1 MALRRGVTLL
11 RRRAWRWLASVALA
25 FPLTGLAAADPVE
38 ILSAKALSEPPIV
51 RFEAPR
57 VRSMLEH
64 AWGAESGIGQTPN
77 VHLAAYLYCQAAR
90 SGSAE
95 GHFRAGQALAAEAD
109 PDAQASAAFF
119 LATAAQLGHAR
130 AMEALERLVQRSGP
144 SKSVMPSCL
153 NGAPYEARVAV
164 NEERD
169 RSAATARHA
178 TIGSGHALF
187 DIEAY
192 VAALRPERRRIA
204 QLVAKLAPDFGIDMR
219 LALAIASVESNFD
232 PRATSP
238 KNARG
243 VMQLIPDT
251 AKRFNVLNPYDAV
264 ECIKGGLAYLRWLS
278 DYFAG
283 DMLRVVA
290 AYNAGEGAVMRYQGV
305 PPYEETRMYVR
316 RVIELTGLQM

>member
-1 MALRRGVTLL
+1 M
-11 RRRAWRWLASVALA
+11 
-25 FPLTGLAAADPVE
+25 
-38 ILSAKALSEPPIV
+38 V

-64 AWGAESGIGQTPN
+64 AWGAESGIGQRPS
-77 VHLAAYLYCQAAR
+77 VRLAAYLYCQAAR

-95 GHFRAGQALAAEAD
+95 GHFRAGKALANETDPEARE
-109 PDAQASAAFF
+109 SAAFF
-119 LATAAQLGHAR
+119 LVTAAQLGHAR
-130 AMEALERLVQRSGP
+130 AMAVLEDLVQRSGP
-144 SKSVMPSCL
+144 ANPVMPACL
-153 NGAPYEARVAV
+153 NGAPYVAV
-164 NEERD
+164 AEADDERN
-169 RSAATARHA
+169 RQAAGAVGKMA
-178 TIGSGHALF
+178 GSRHALF
-187 DIEAY
+187 DLEAY
-192 VAALRPERRRIA
+192 IAALRPERRRIA
-204 QLVAKLAPDFGIDMR
+204 ELVAKLAPDFGIDMR

-251 AKRFNVLNPYDAV
+251 AKRFNVLNPYDAA
-264 ECIKGGLAYLRWLS
+264 ESIRGGLAYLRWLS
-278 DYFAG
+278 DYFSG
-283 DMLRVVA
+283 DVLRVVA

>member
-1 MALRRGVTLL
+1 MRRRG
-11 RRRAWRWLASVALA
+11 AWRSLAAIALA
-25 FPLTGLAAADPVE
+25 VVPLTCLAAADPVGGASTKA
-38 ILSAKALSEPPIV
+38 SAEPPIA
-51 RFEAPR
+51 RFDAPR

-77 VHLAAYLYCQAAR
+77 IRLAAYLYCQAAR

-95 GHFRAGQALAAEAD
+95 GHFRAGHVLAGEAD
-109 PDAQASAAFF
+109 ADTDARESAAFF

-130 AMEALERLVQRSGP
+130 AMAALEHLVQRSGP
-144 SKSVMPSCL
+144 AKSVMPACL
-153 NGAPYEARVAV
+153 SGAPYEPPVAEHV
-164 NEERD
+164 ERD
-169 RSAATARHA
+169 SPAAGAGST
-178 TIGSGHALF
+178 TIGSGRGLF
-187 DIEAY
+187 DLEAY

-204 QLVAKLAPDFGIDMR
+204 QLVAMHAPDFGIDMR

-243 VMQLIPDT
+243 VMQLIPAT

-264 ECIKGGLAYLRWLS
+264 ESIKGGLAYLRWLS

-283 DMLRVVA
+283 DVLRIVA

-305 PPYEETRMYVR
+305 PPFEETRIYVR
-316 RVIELTGLQM
+316 RVSELIGLRM

>member
-1 MALRRGVTLL
+1 MG
-11 RRRAWRWLASVALA
+11 
-25 FPLTGLAAADPVE
+25 
-38 ILSAKALSEPPIV
+38 
-51 RFEAPR
+51 FEAPR

-64 AWGAESGIGQTPN
+64 AWGAESGIGQAPS
-77 VHLAAYLYCQAAR
+77 VGLAAYLYCQAAR

-95 GHFRAGQALAAEAD
+95 GHFRAGLALATEAD
-109 PDAQASAAFF
+109 PDARDFAAFF

-130 AMEALERLVQRSGP
+130 AMAALEHLVQRGGP
-144 SKSVMPSCL
+144 AKSAMPPCL
-153 NGAPYEARVAV
+153 NGAPYEAPVAV
-164 NEERD
+164 KVKRD
-169 RSAATARHA
+169 RPFTGADSAM
-178 TIGSGHALF
+178 IGSGHALF

-264 ECIKGGLAYLRWLS
+264 ESIKGGLAYLRWLS

-316 RVIELTGLQM
+316 RVIELTGLKM

>member
-1 MALRRGVTLL
+1 VVP
-11 RRRAWRWLASVALA
+11 LAS
-25 FPLTGLAAADPVE
+25 LAAADPFGGA
-38 ILSAKALSEPPIV
+38 SAKAPTEPPIV

-77 VHLAAYLYCQAAR
+77 VRLAAYLYCQAAR

-95 GHFRAGQALAAEAD
+95 GHFRAGRVLAAEAD
-109 PDAQASAAFF
+109 PDARESAAFF

-130 AMEALERLVQRSGP
+130 AMAELEHLVQHSGP
-144 SKSVMPSCL
+144 AKSVIPPCL
-153 NGAPYEARVAV
+153 NGAPYEAPVAL
-164 NEERD
+164 NAEGD
-169 RSAATARHA
+169 HAAAGAGSA
-178 TIGSGHALF
+178 TIGSGRALF
-187 DIEAY
+187 DLEAY

-204 QLVAKLAPDFGIDMR
+204 QLVARHAADFGIDIR

-264 ECIKGGLAYLRWLS
+264 ESIRGGLAYLRWLS

-283 DMLRVVA
+283 DVRRIVA

-305 PPYEETRMYVR
+305 PPFEETRIYVR
-316 RVIELTGLQM
+316 RVIELTGLRM

>member
-1 MALRRGVTLL
+1 
-11 RRRAWRWLASVALA
+11 
-25 FPLTGLAAADPVE
+25 
-38 ILSAKALSEPPIV
+38 
-51 RFEAPR
+51 
-57 VRSMLEH
+57 MLEH
-64 AWGAESGIGQTPN
+64 AWGAESGIGQTPS
-77 VHLAAYLYCQAAR
+77 VRLAAYLYCQAAR

-109 PDAQASAAFF
+109 PDARESAAFF
-119 LATAAQLGHAR
+119 LVTAAQLGHAR
-130 AMEALERLVQRSGP
+130 AMEALEQLVQRGGP
-144 SKSVMPSCL
+144 AKSVMPPCL
-153 NGAPYEARVAV
+153 NGAPYEAPVAV
-164 NEERD
+164 NGTRD
-169 RSAATARHA
+169 RPVTGAGSAMF
-178 TIGSGHALF
+178 GSGHALF
-187 DIEAY
+187 DLQAY

-264 ECIKGGLAYLRWLS
+264 ESIKGGLAYLRWLS
-278 DYFAG
+278 EYFAG
-283 DMLRVVA
+283 DLLRVVA

-305 PPYEETRMYVR
+305 PPFEETRIYVR